1 MQALILAAG
10 KGERLGVNYPKCL
23 SIVGK
28 QTILERC
35 LDNCM
40 ENNINDV
47 IIVTGFGAKEIVEES
62 NCGSSLNV
70 SYIFNDVFN
79 STNNCISLLKG
90 LQIVDDDVLL
100 IESDIVFDS
109 EIIKL
114 LTSEKHKM
122 CWAVDEFLDGM
133 TGSAIE
139 VCRDGKIKSVK
150 YLTEFRK
157 NKYKSVGM
165 LYIPREYIHLIKMFL
180 EERDND
186 NQYYDEIIAGNLTKL
201 PPIYIKN
208 IYGIRW
214 AEVDTPEDLVIAKR
228 LFDGL

>member
-1 MQALILAAG
+1 MKDSYYVDQL
-10 KGERLGVNYPKCL
+10 
-23 SIVGK
+23 
-28 QTILERC
+28 
-35 LDNCM
+35 
-40 ENNINDV
+40 NI
-47 IIVTGFGAKEIVEES
+47 
-62 NCGSSLNV
+62 
-70 SYIFNDVFN
+70 SYIFNELFN

-114 LTSEKHKM
+114 LTSEKHKI
-122 CWAVDEFLDGM
+122 CWAVDEFVEGM
-133 TGSAIE
+133 IGSAID
-139 VCRDGKIKSVK
+139 VDRDGKIKSVK

-186 NQYYDEIIAGNLTKL
+186 NQYYDEIIAGNLAKL

-208 IYGIRW
+208 VHGMRW
-214 AEVDTPEDLVIAKR
+214 AEVDTPEDLVVAKR
-228 LFDGL
+228 LFDEL